1 MGDPATVMV
10 TDSAKATSGFDLGF
24 EKAMAS
30 DLDGLR

>member
-1 MGDPATVMV
+1 MV
-10 TDSAKATSGFDLGF
+10 FTDSDKATSGFDLGF